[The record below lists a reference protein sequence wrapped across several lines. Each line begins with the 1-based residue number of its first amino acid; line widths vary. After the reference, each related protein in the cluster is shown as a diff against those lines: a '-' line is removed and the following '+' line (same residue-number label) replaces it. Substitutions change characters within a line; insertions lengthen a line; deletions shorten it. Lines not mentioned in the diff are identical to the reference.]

1 MESVGVAV
9 RDAVV
14 EKENTRGEGV
24 KVGEEGNDR
33 EAKWDGDVEG
43 DWPTPVEVGAVGMEV
58 GERGALPRPEG
69 LGKNVW
75 EATEEEE
82 GSRELE
88 EV

>member
-1 MESVGVAV
+1 M
-9 RDAVV
+9 
-14 EKENTRGEGV
+14 
-24 KVGEEGNDR
+24 
-33 EAKWDGDVEG
+33 EG